1 MRPGGK
7 ITADVWRGRLA
18 RETVD
23 HCDRQGMGSNL
34 SENHVPLILHQRNSA
49 GVQAGESGRSTQMPR
64 TYIPCATINYRMPTG
79 KLHIVPLGG
88 LGEFGMNCMAI
99 RWGDDIIVIDG
110 GLMFPEAELLGVDI
124 VVPDISYLIENRLR
138 VKGIILTHGHE
149 DHIGGLP
156 WILSELNV
164 PVWGTEFTLAYVEDK
179 LEEHGLLDDA
189 DLREIRA
196 GESFQIG
203 PFTISP
209 IQVTHSLVDCVAL
222 AVHTPL
228 GVIIHTGDFKVDPTP
243 TDNRLFDLHAF
254 AEYGKTG
261 VLALFQDSTN
271 VERKGYTPSERA
283 VRRKFDEVF
292 AHTKRRLFISC
303 FSSSI
308 HRIKLAVEM
317 AWQHGRKVAFAGRS
331 MNNSAEIA
339 EDLGYIEIPEGLLIH
354 PGEMK
359 NFPPEKVCVLIS
371 GTQGEPM
378 SALSRAAVD
387 NHKHAKIEK
396 GDTVMLSSRI
406 IPGNEKAI
414 YRMIDH
420 LFRREAHVIYDDGS
434 SPPVH
439 VSGHASQEELK
450 LIINLVKPKYF
461 IPIHGEYRQ
470 LKLHAEMAA
479 AMKGSVGN
487 VILIESGDVL
497 EFDELSARKAGRV
510 NVGRVCIDSG
520 SRTDVVEDL
529 IVKDRRHLSEDGI
542 VLPIIAINKL
552 TGKVETTPEIVTR
565 GFSPGEDGF
574 VGGARQIVMQT
585 LDSSSAEEKADYG
598 VIKEKIRAD
607 LKRYV
612 SKQTQKRPLIMP
624 VILEI

>member
-1 MRPGGK
+1 
-7 ITADVWRGRLA
+7 
-18 RETVD
+18 
-23 HCDRQGMGSNL
+23 
-34 SENHVPLILHQRNSA
+34 
-49 GVQAGESGRSTQMPR
+49 
-64 TYIPCATINYRMPTG
+64 
-79 KLHIVPLGG
+79 
-88 LGEFGMNCMAI
+88 
-99 RWGDDIIVIDG
+99 
-110 GLMFPEAELLGVDI
+110 
-124 VVPDISYLIENRLR
+124 
-138 VKGIILTHGHE
+138 
-149 DHIGGLP
+149 
-156 WILSELNV
+156 
-164 PVWGTEFTLAYVEDK
+164 
-179 LEEHGLLDDA
+179 
-189 DLREIRA
+189 
-196 GESFQIG
+196 
-203 PFTISP
+203 
-209 IQVTHSLVDCVAL
+209 VAL
-222 AVHTPL
+222 AIHTPL
-228 GVIIHTGDFKVDPTP
+228 GVLIHTGDFKVDPTP

-254 AEYGKTG
+254 AEYGKEG
-261 VLALFQDSTN
+261 VLALLQDSTN
-271 VERKGYTPSERA
+271 VERKGYTPSEQA

-308 HRIKLAVEM
+308 HRIKLAVDM
-317 AWQHGRKVAFAGRS
+317 AWQHGRKIAFIGRS

-396 GDTVMLSSRI
+396 GDTVVLSSRI
-406 IPGNEKAI
+406 IPGNEKSI
-414 YRMIDH
+414 YRVIDH

-434 SPPVH
+434 YPPIH

-450 LIINLVKPKYF
+450 LIINLVKPRYF

-470 LKLHAEMAA
+470 MKLHAELAA
-479 AMKGSVGN
+479 SMHGAVGN
-487 VILIESGDVL
+487 VLMMESGDVM
-497 EFDELSARKAGRV
+497 EFDELGARKVGRV

-529 IVKDRRHLSEDGI
+529 IIKDRRHLSEDGI

-552 TGKVETTPEIVTR
+552 SGRVESLPEIVTR
-565 GFSPGEDGF
+565 GFSAGEEGF
-574 VGGARQIVMQT
+574 LEDARQIVTQT
-585 LDSSSAEEKADYG
+585 LELSSEEEKTDYG

-607 LKRYV
+607 LKRYI

>member
-1 MRPGGK
+1 
-7 ITADVWRGRLA
+7 
-18 RETVD
+18 
-23 HCDRQGMGSNL
+23 
-34 SENHVPLILHQRNSA
+34 
-49 GVQAGESGRSTQMPR
+49 MPS
-64 TYIPCATINYRMPTG
+64 G
-79 KLHIVPLGG
+79 KLQLVPLGG
-88 LGEFGMNCMAI
+88 LGEFGMNCMAV
-99 RWGDDIIVIDG
+99 RWGDDIIVIDA
-110 GLMFPEAELLGVDI
+110 GLMFPEPELLGVDI
-124 VVPDISYLIENRLR
+124 VVPDISYLTENRQR
-138 VKGIILTHGHE
+138 VRAIVLTHGHE
-149 DHIGGLP
+149 DHIGALP

-179 LEEHGLLDDA
+179 LEEHGLLDEA

-196 GESFQIG
+196 GERFKIG
-203 PFTISP
+203 PFTIRP
-209 IQVTHSLVDCVAL
+209 IRVTHSLVDCVAL

-228 GVIIHTGDFKVDPTP
+228 GVVIHTGDFKVDPTP
-243 TDNRLFDLHAF
+243 TDNKLFDLHGF
-254 AEYGKTG
+254 AEYGKEG
-261 VLALFQDSTN
+261 VLALLQDSTN

-292 AHTKRRLFISC
+292 ARTERRLFISC

-308 HRIKLAVEM
+308 HRIKLAVEL
-317 AWQHGRKVAFAGRS
+317 AHEHGRKIAFIGRS
-331 MNNSAEIA
+331 MNSSAEIA
-339 EDLGYIEIPEGLLIH
+339 EDLGYVEIPEGLLIH

-359 NFPPEKVCVLIS
+359 NFAPQKVCVLIS

-396 GDTVMLSSRI
+396 GDTVVLSSRI

-420 LFRREAHVIYDDGS
+420 LFRREAHVIYEDGS
-434 SPPVH
+434 SPPIH

-450 LIINLVKPKYF
+450 LIINLVKPRYF
-461 IPIHGEYRQ
+461 IPVHGEYRQ
-470 LKLHAEMAA
+470 LKLHAEMAG
-479 AMKGSVGN
+479 AMHGSVGK

-497 EFDELSARKAGRV
+497 EFDELGARKAGRIH
-510 NVGRVCIDSG
+510 VGRVCIDSG

-529 IVKDRRHLSEDGI
+529 IIKDRRHISEDGI

-552 TGKVETTPEIVTR
+552 TGEVETTPEIVTR
-565 GFSPGEDGF
+565 GFNPGEDGLMD
-574 VGGARQIVMQT
+574 GAKQIVMQT
-585 LDSSSAEEKADYG
+585 LDASSDEEKADYG
-598 VIKEKIRAD
+598 VIKEKIRSD
-607 LKRYV
+607 LKRYI

>member
-1 MRPGGK
+1 M
-7 ITADVWRGRLA
+7 A
-18 RETVD
+18 
-23 HCDRQGMGSNL
+23 S
-34 SENHVPLILHQRNSA
+34 
-49 GVQAGESGRSTQMPR
+49 
-64 TYIPCATINYRMPTG
+64 G
-79 KLHIVPLGG
+79 KLHVVPLGG
-88 LGEFGMNCMAI
+88 IGEFGMNCMAL
-99 RWGDDIIVIDG
+99 RWGDNIIVIDA

-124 VVPDISYLIENRLR
+124 VVPDISYLIENRQR
-138 VKGIILTHGHE
+138 VRAIVLTHGHE
-149 DHIGGLP
+149 DHIGALP
-156 WILSELNV
+156 WILFELNV

-179 LEEHGLLDDA
+179 LEEHGLLDNA
-189 DLREIRA
+189 ELREIKP
-196 GESFQIG
+196 GERFRIG
-203 PFTISP
+203 PFAIHP
-209 IQVTHSLVDCVAL
+209 IQVTHSLVDCVSL
-222 AVHTPL
+222 AIHTPL
-228 GVIIHTGDFKVDPTP
+228 GVVMHTGDFKVDPTP
-243 TDNRLFDLHAF
+243 TDNKLFDLHSF
-254 AEYGKTG
+254 AEYGKEG

-292 AHTKRRLFISC
+292 ARTQRRLFISC

-308 HRIKLAVEM
+308 HRIKLAIEL
-317 AWQHGRKVAFAGRS
+317 AWQHGRKVAFIGRS
-331 MNNSAEIA
+331 MNSSAEIA
-339 EDLGYIEIPEGLLIH
+339 EDLGYIEIPDGVLIH

-359 NFPPEKVCVLIS
+359 NFAPEKVCVLIS

-387 NHKHAKIEK
+387 THKHAKIEK

-420 LFRREAHVIYDDGS
+420 LFRREAHVIYEDGS

-450 LIINLVKPKYF
+450 LIINLVKPRYF

-470 LKLHAEMAA
+470 LKLHAELAA
-479 AMKGSVGN
+479 AMHGSVGK
-487 VILIESGDVL
+487 VVLLESGDVL
-497 EFDELSARKAGRV
+497 EFDELGARKTGRV

-529 IVKDRRHLSEDGI
+529 IIKDRRHLSEDGI

-552 TGKVETTPEIVTR
+552 TGRVESTSPEIVTR
-565 GFSPGEDGF
+565 GFAPGEDGF
-574 VGGARQIVMQT
+574 MAGARQIVLQT
-585 LDSSSAEEKADYG
+585 LELSSAEEKADYG
-598 VIKEKIRAD
+598 VIKEKIRSD
-607 LKRYV
+607 LKRYI

>member
-1 MRPGGK
+1 
-7 ITADVWRGRLA
+7 
-18 RETVD
+18 
-23 HCDRQGMGSNL
+23 
-34 SENHVPLILHQRNSA
+34 
-49 GVQAGESGRSTQMPR
+49 
-64 TYIPCATINYRMPTG
+64 
-79 KLHIVPLGG
+79 
-88 LGEFGMNCMAI
+88 
-99 RWGDDIIVIDG
+99 
-110 GLMFPEAELLGVDI
+110 VDI
-124 VVPDISYLIENRLR
+124 VVPDISYLMENRQR
-138 VKGIILTHGHE
+138 VRGIVLTHGHE
-149 DHIGGLP
+149 DHIGALP

-179 LEEHGLLDDA
+179 LDEHGLLDNA
-189 DLREIRA
+189 DLREIGP
-196 GESFQIG
+196 GERFKVG
-203 PFTISP
+203 PFTIHP

-222 AVHTPL
+222 AIHTPL
-228 GVIIHTGDFKVDPTP
+228 GVVFHTGDFKVDPTP

-254 AEYGKTG
+254 AEYGKEG
-261 VLALFQDSTN
+261 VLALLQDSTN
-271 VERKGYTPSERA
+271 VERRGYTPSERA

-292 AHTKRRLFISC
+292 ARTERRLFISC

-308 HRIKLAVEM
+308 HRMKLSVEL
-317 AWQHGRKVAFAGRS
+317 AWEHGRKIAFVGRS
-331 MNNSAEIA
+331 MVSSSEIA
-339 EDLGYIEIPEGLLIH
+339 EDLGYIEIPDGLLIH
-354 PGEMK
+354 PGEIK
-359 NFPPEKVCVLIS
+359 NFAPEKICVMIS

-396 GDTVMLSSRI
+396 GDTVVLSSRI

-470 LKLHAEMAA
+470 LKLHAELAQSMR
-479 AMKGSVGN
+479 GSVGS
-487 VILIESGDVL
+487 VMLIESGDIL
-497 EFDELSARKAGRV
+497 ELDELGARKAGKV

-529 IVKDRRHLSEDGI
+529 VIKDRRHLSEDGF

-552 TGKVETTPEIVTR
+552 TGKVEVTPEIVTR
-565 GFSPGEDGF
+565 GFSGGENGF
-574 VGGARQIVMQT
+574 WEEARAVIQQT
-585 LDSSSAEEKADYG
+585 LGHSSEEERADYG

-607 LKRYV
+607 LKRFI